1 MAVTDKQVAIL
12 RGQLSAKAKRRRRR
26 LLDLNSTGGALVAA
40 AFAQAAERRFN
51 GAGDLG
57 IILFV
62 GDVRAGDASA
72 GTRLDPRT
80 AEQLIRSALSD
91 EDLPNLTAGVSFR
104 VQMVLL
110 MRLIADENLDDEG
123 LDRVLAEAR
132 KLADEWLAL
141 NAEDPERR

>member
-1 MAVTDKQVAIL
+1 MAVTDKHVAIL
-12 RGQLSAKAKRRRRR
+12 RGQLSAKGKRRRRA
-26 LLDLNSTGGALVAA
+26 LDLNSVGGALVAA
-40 AFAQAAERRFN
+40 AFAQAVERRFD
-51 GAGDLG
+51 GADDLG

-72 GTRLDPRT
+72 GTRLDPRI
-80 AEQLIRSALSD
+80 AEQMVRSALSE
-91 EDLPNLTAGVSFR
+91 EDLPNLAVGVSFR

-141 NAEDPERR
+141 NADAEER